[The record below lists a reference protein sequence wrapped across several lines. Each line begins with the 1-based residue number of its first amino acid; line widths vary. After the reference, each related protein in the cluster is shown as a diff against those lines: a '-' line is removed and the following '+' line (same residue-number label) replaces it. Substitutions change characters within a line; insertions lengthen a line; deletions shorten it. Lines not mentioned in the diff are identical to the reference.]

1 MKKIL
6 NTVILASTILFVSC
20 GNDVLDPYTPGSLTE
35 EVALTSSSDLE
46 RVISYSYN
54 VLTNRTEAVFAS
66 VFTDEAGIGYA
77 NGGQG
82 LNSEWVF
89 FMNPAQAAPVTMWN
103 ANYFALSRVNRVI
116 QYADNITPTSTADAV
131 KLKEL
136 KAQALVL
143 RAYSHLQILSYFST
157 NPKDD
162 GALAGIL
169 ADRVFLPAEKQNPRA
184 TNGEFYTLIHKDLD
198 DAIATFTANNTAFNS
213 VYANIN
219 FARGLKARAYMF
231 KGDYTNAEKWAD
243 EVITKSGL
251 SLATPA
257 QYRALFFTDNQPANV
272 EVIFK
277 FKRTNNQNGQGSNL
291 HNGWCSIAPNY
302 AGSPFYEVGRSL
314 HNLFNPTNI
323 AAANI
328 ATQISDVRAGVLI
341 APTSL
346 VDANYTSSTDFRK
359 TDVLVVN
366 KHGGTISGATTP
378 VSTAT
383 NAFNNDIKVMR
394 LSEMYLIKAEARAE
408 AGDFAGVVT
417 ALKAITDARGAVAP
431 TAVSTKAAAFAQ
443 ILTERRK
450 ELAFE
455 GFRYLDLKRLGAIA
469 GVSVDR
475 DPADYSS
482 SSANFPGANPS
493 NLPITSNKW
502 TLPIPQDELNVN
514 PNITQNPG
522 Y

>member
-1 MKKIL
+1 MKKIF

-20 GNDVLDPYTPGSLTE
+20 GNDVLEPYTPGSLTE
-35 EVALTSSSDLE
+35 GVALTTSDDIDRLLNY
-46 RVISYSYN
+46 SYSQ
-54 VLTNRTEAVFAS
+54 LTNRTETVFSS
-66 VFTDEAGIGYA
+66 VFTDEVGIGYA

-89 FMNPAQAAPVTMWN
+89 FMNPAQGGPVTMWN
-103 ANYFALSRVNRVI
+103 MNYFALARLNRVI
-116 QYADNITPTSTADAV
+116 QFADKITPTSATDAT
-131 KLKEL
+131 KIQNI
-136 KAQALVL
+136 KAQALVM
-143 RAYSHLQILSYFST
+143 RAYCHLQILSYFST

-162 GALAGIL
+162 SALAGIL
-169 ADRVFLPAEKQNPRA
+169 ADKVFLPAEKQNPRA
-184 TNGEFYTLIHKDLD
+184 TNAEFYKLIHVDLD
-198 DAIATFTANNTAFNS
+198 TAIATFTANNTAFNS
-213 VYANIN
+213 IYANIN

-231 KGDYTNAEKWAD
+231 KGDYVNAEKWAD
-243 EVITKSGL
+243 EVINKSGL
-251 SLATPA
+251 TLANPA
-257 QYRALFFTDNQPANV
+257 QYRSLFFTDNQPANV

-291 HNGWCSIAPNY
+291 HNGWCSIAPNF

-314 HNLFNPTNI
+314 HNIFNPTNI
-323 AAANI
+323 AASNI
-328 ATQISDVRAGVLI
+328 PTQISDVRAGVLI

-346 VDANYTSSTDFRK
+346 VDANYATSSDYRK

-366 KHGGTISGATTP
+366 KHGGTISGASTP

-408 AGDFAGVVT
+408 ASDFAGVVS
-417 ALKAITDARGAVAP
+417 ALKAVTDARGAVAP
-431 TAVSTKAAAFAQ
+431 SAASSKAVAFAQ

-455 GFRYLDLKRLGAIA
+455 GFRFLDLKRLGAIA
-469 GVSVDR
+469 GVTVDR

-493 NLPITSNKW
+493 NMPMNSYKW